1 MYEKFRNEY
10 SAIASERGIPMEALK
25 DALRILDEVAV
36 NYDFRPRELSLVP
49 YNHELPEIAKM
60 YIVCKKIQG
69 LSDRTL
75 EVYKRMLEIFFRAM
89 QKPVEK
95 ITANDIRVYLFNYQ
109 QSRGCSNRSLDK
121 YRGQLSSFFSWASDE
136 GYLDR
141 NPMKTIPP
149 IKYEKKPRQN
159 LSQLELEYL
168 RTACETPRE
177 RAIIEFLFSTGC
189 RVSELA
195 RVKQSDIDWNA
206 KTVHLFG
213 KGRKHRT
220 SFINAKSEVTLLDY
234 LKTRDDDCEY
244 LFISERRPYR
254 QLQTAAIEKIVR
266 GIAARTAEHIQKPVT
281 PHVLRHTTAT
291 IALGSGMPIE
301 EIQQLLGHEK
311 IDTTLIYAHTSPES
325 VQAGHRRHVV

>member
-10 SAIASERGIPMEALK
+10 SALASERGIPMEALK

-49 YNHELPEIAKM
+49 YNHELPEVAKM
-60 YIVCKKIQG
+60 YIVCKKIEG

-75 EVYKRMLEIFFRAM
+75 ETYKRMLELFFRAM
-89 QKPVEK
+89 QKPVER

-109 QSRGCSNRSLDK
+109 QARSCSNRSLDK
-121 YRGQLSSFFSWASDE
+121 YRGYLCSFFAWATDE
-136 GYLDR
+136 GYLER
-141 NPMKTIPP
+141 NPMRTIPA
-149 IKYEKKPRQN
+149 IKYEKKPRKP
-159 LSQLELEYL
+159 LTQLELEYL
-168 RTACETPRE
+168 RDGCKTPRE

-195 RVKQSDIDWNA
+195 GVKKSDIDWNA

-220 SFINAKSEVTLLDY
+220 SFINAKSEVSLTEY

-244 LFISERRPYR
+244 LFVSERRPFR
-254 QLQTAAIEKIVR
+254 QLQTAAVEKIVR
-266 GIAARTAEHIQKPVT
+266 GIAARTTEHIQKPVT

-291 IALGSGMPIE
+291 IALGNGMPVEDIRA
-301 EIQQLLGHEK
+301 LLGHEK
-311 IDTTLIYAHTSPES
+311 IDTTLIYAQTSIES
-325 VQAGHRRHVV
+325 VQAGHRRHIV